1 MEVEERMSL
10 TGSITPTSDPCFIC
24 LEEGTAESTVQTLN
38 FGFYRE
44 IPCSCQVA
52 CHIHCWT
59 AYYTQKGGFE
69 CPICHSK
76 VVTALHPPQQPE
88 QSVQRERM
96 IIVVRQAA
104 DEVHEYRCSVR
115 ERAGFIFC
123 ILLVATSMIVI
134 LIIRTK

>member
-1 MEVEERMSL
+1 MAL
-10 TGSITPTSDPCFIC
+10 TPDPDSDPCFIC
-24 LEEGTAESTVQTLN
+24 LEESTAESIVQTLN

-76 VVTALHPPQQPE
+76 VVIALHPQRQSHPPQPLFI
-88 QSVQRERM
+88 QREPM
-96 IIVVRQAA
+96 IILVRQAA

-115 ERAGFIFC
+115 QRVSALFC
-123 ILLVATSMIVI
+123 IVLFATAIVVV
-134 LIIRTK
+134 LIIRMK

>member
-1 MEVEERMSL
+1 MAS
-10 TGSITPTSDPCFIC
+10 TPDPDSDPCFIC
-24 LEEGTAESTVQTLN
+24 LEESTAESTVQTLN

-52 CHIHCWT
+52 CHIQCWT

-76 VVTALHPPQQPE
+76 VVIAPHPPRPQPP
-88 QSVQRERM
+88 QLPIRRERM
-96 IIVVRQAA
+96 IIVVRQAS

-115 ERAGFIFC
+115 ERVSFIFC
-123 ILLVATSMIVI
+123 ILLLAISMIVI
-134 LIIRTK
+134 LIIRIK

>member
-1 MEVEERMSL
+1 MAS
-10 TGSITPTSDPCFIC
+10 TPDPDSDPCFIC

-76 VVTALHPPQQPE
+76 VVTALHPPQPQ

-104 DEVHEYRCSVR
+104 DEVQEYRCSLI
-115 ERAGFIFC
+115 ERATFICC
-123 ILLVATSMIVI
+123 ILLVSTSMIVI
-134 LIIRTK
+134 LIIQVK